1 MSQHRYPICPISG
14 KVRFGERKDTKLAL
28 RQADRKRSRASMDNV
43 VSSRREIE
51 AYRCS
56 DCRGWH
62 LTSHPTQSIRLVPAV
77 RLSGRTSGSAPEQIW
92 HTLADPG
99 LRAGTAA

>member
-1 MSQHRYPICPISG
+1 MSHHRYPICPISG

-28 RQADRKRSRASMDNV
+28 RQADRKRSRARMDDV
-43 VSSRREIE
+43 VCSRREIE
-51 AYRCS
+51 AYHCS

-77 RLSGRTSGSAPEQIW
+77 KLSRHTPGSAAETIW
-92 HTLADPG
+92 HTLADSG
-99 LRAGTAA
+99 LRVGTAA